1 MNFSGSTRVATSRYQ
16 PKSSGDV
23 AMGADFTPAGM
34 KSGSI
39 TTNAGSA
46 ADAVSTAS
54 IYGELRNNAPDYQ
67 SMTKTAEEARM
78 NERISSMN
86 AEANMAAA
94 GIQAKSA
101 IAQAEEQAK
110 AYEAQASAAKTGG
123 MMSAIG
129 GIASAALPLM
139 MSDEETKHTID
150 KLEHACDILR
160 ELNPVTFF
168 YKEEYSAHPERMH
181 YGFIAQEY
189 QRVMPDATYIDQA
202 TGKLCIDTNELIS
215 LLVRAN
221 QELQYR
227 VTKLEARN
235 ALSAV

>member
-1 MNFSGSTRVATSRYQ
+1 MNFRTGSRVATSRYQ

-23 AMGADFTPAGM
+23 AMGADFTPASMG
-34 KSGSI
+34 SGAI

-46 ADAVSTAS
+46 ADAVSTS
-54 IYGELRNNAPDYQ
+54 GIYKELRDNAPDYQ
-67 SMTKTAEEARM
+67 SMTSTAAQARM
-78 NERISSMN
+78 NERVSAMN

-123 MMSAIG
+123 AMSAIG
-129 GIASAALPLM
+129 GIASAAIGLF
-139 MSDEETKHTID
+139 SDEDTKHTID
-150 KLEHACDILR
+150 KIEHACDILR
-160 ELNPVTFF
+160 ELNPVTFY
-168 YKEEYSAHPERMH
+168 YKEEYSPSPERMH
-181 YGFIAQEY
+181 YGFIAQEF
-189 QRVMPDATYIDQA
+189 QKVMPDATYTDRS
-202 TGKLCIDTNELIS
+202 TGKLCIDTAEVIG

-227 VTKLEARN
+227 VTKLEAKQ
-235 ALSAV
+235 ALTAV

>member
-34 KSGSI
+34 QSGKI

-46 ADAVSTAS
+46 ADAVSTAA
-54 IYGELRNNAPDYQ
+54 IYGELRKNAPDYQ
-67 SMTKTAEEARM
+67 SMTSTAAEARM
-78 NERISSMN
+78 NERVSAMN

-189 QRVMPDATYIDQA
+189 QKVMPDATYYDESV
-202 TGKLCIDTNELIS
+202 GKLCIDTNELIA

>member
-1 MNFSGSTRVATSRYQ
+1 MNFRTGSRVGTSQYR

-34 KSGSI
+34 SSGSI
-39 TTNAGSA
+39 TTNAGAA
-46 ADAVSTAS
+46 ADAVSTSS
-54 IYGELRNNAPDYQ
+54 IYKELRDNAPDFQ
-67 SMTKTAEEARM
+67 SMTKTAAEARM
-78 NERISSMN
+78 NERISAMN

-101 IAQAEEQAK
+101 IAQAEETAK

-123 MMSAIG
+123 AMSAIG
-129 GIASAALPLM
+129 GIASAAIGLF
-139 MSDEETKHTID
+139 SDEETKHTID
-150 KLEHACDILR
+150 KIEHACDILR
-160 ELNPVTFF
+160 ELNPVSFF

-181 YGFIAQEY
+181 YGFIAQEF
-189 QRVMPDATYIDQA
+189 QKVMPDATYTDRA
-202 TGKLCIDTNELIS
+202 TGKLCIDTAEVIG

-235 ALSAV
+235 ALTAV

>member
-1 MNFSGSTRVATSRYQ
+1 
-16 PKSSGDV
+16 
-23 AMGADFTPAGM
+23 MGADFDVFKGGM
-34 KSGSI
+34 KSGQYTS
-39 TTNAGSA
+39 NAGNA
-46 ADAVSTAS
+46 ADAVSTSA
-54 IYGELRNNAPDYQ
+54 IYKELRDNAPDYQ
-67 SMTKTAEEARM
+67 SMAKTAEEARM

-94 GIQAKSA
+94 GIQAKSK
-101 IAQAEEQAK
+101 IAQAEAQAE
-110 AYEAQASAAKTGG
+110 AYEAEASAAKTGG

-139 MSDEETKHTID
+139 MSDEQTKHTID
-150 KLEHACDILR
+150 KIEYACEVLR

-168 YKEEYSAHPERMH
+168 YKEEYSASPERMH

-189 QRVMPDATYIDQA
+189 QKVMPDATYYDESV
-202 TGKLCIDTNELIS
+202 GKLCIDTNELIA

-227 VTKLEARN
+227 VTKLEARQ
-235 ALSAV
+235 ALTAV

>member
-1 MNFSGSTRVATSRYQ
+1 MTFSSGTRVASTRYQ

-23 AMGADFTPAGM
+23 AYGADIKGLSLA
-34 KSGSI
+34 SGGI

-67 SMTKTAEEARM
+67 SMTKTAAEARM

-86 AEANMAAA
+86 AEAKMAAA

-101 IAQAEEQAK
+101 IAQAEETAK

-123 MMSAIG
+123 MMSAVG
-129 GIASAALPLM
+129 GIASAAIGLL
-139 MSDEETKHTID
+139 SDESTKHTID
-150 KLEHACDILR
+150 EIENACEVLR
-160 ELNPVTFF
+160 ELRPVTFF
-168 YKEEYSAHPERMH
+168 YKEEYSASPERMH

-189 QRVMPDATYIDQA
+189 RKVMPDATYFDESI
-202 TGKLCIDTNELIS
+202 GKLCIDPSELIS

-221 QELQYR
+221 QELQAR
-227 VTKLEARN
+227 VSRLEAKQ
-235 ALSAV
+235 ALAAV